1 MAIHFEINSNVDTR
15 VLYIKKKF
23 KCTPAQSHSNL
34 NLIFLITSANN
45 LVLTRVYIS
54 NYGIHFFFFGHTLNT
69 KFSSQTLNR

>member
-54 NYGIHFFFFGHTLNT
+54 NYGIHFFCHTLNT
-69 KFSSQTLNR
+69 KFSSQTLHR